1 MANLEETQEHE
12 LDSILTELSLLE
24 QKGGELRQGSTQTH
38 SRSSSIV
45 SGAISTVSSTA
56 TSTDMRE
63 SSRTESPD
71 NDSAF
76 SDTVSLLSS
85 ESSASS
91 GLSSL
96 NNITKIPTQ
105 PSVVQVRWVTKNYR
119 TTFSY
124 IIPFVSGCEVD
135 EDTARPSE
143 TRTRFGSPTL
153 RQGILRRR
161 FVKVPAGRRTDELWI
176 CHKTISRY
184 FVGNWHVREFL
195 SNLCHRLQTK
205 TTSTWRS
212 LGVWLSICRSS
223 TSSDCTRTTNCW
235 SRTFSRGATIQRI
248 ECCSLN
254 APTECPSSWHPRSIC
269 PPLKWPRAH
278 STTKSQ
284 GNFRE
289 FSCCRKKFANNRPFV
304 CPF

>member
-24 QKGGELRQGSTQTH
+24 QKGGELRQGRTQTH

-56 TSTDMRE
+56 TTTEMRE

-105 PSVVQVRWVTKNYR
+105 PSVVQVR
-119 TTFSY
+119 
-124 IIPFVSGCEVD
+124 
-135 EDTARPSE
+135 
-143 TRTRFGSPTL
+143 
-153 RQGILRRR
+153 
-161 FVKVPAGRRTDELWI
+161 
-176 CHKTISRY
+176 
-184 FVGNWHVREFL
+184 
-195 SNLCHRLQTK
+195 
-205 TTSTWRS
+205 
-212 LGVWLSICRSS
+212 
-223 TSSDCTRTTNCW
+223 
-235 SRTFSRGATIQRI
+235 
-248 ECCSLN
+248 
-254 APTECPSSWHPRSIC
+254 
-269 PPLKWPRAH
+269 
-278 STTKSQ
+278 
-284 GNFRE
+284 
-289 FSCCRKKFANNRPFV
+289 
-304 CPF
+304 